1 MNVGTKSGET
11 FEQPDEP
18 FKKTAETGIALHTV
32 AQAYTYVCIGLRV
45 YTCSPTRM
53 YVQKRAFC
61 RLSVLDI

>member
-32 AQAYTYVCIGLRV
+32 AQACAYVCIDLHV
-45 YTCSPTRM
+45 RM
-53 YVQKRAFC
+53 HRPARIYV
-61 RLSVLDI
+61 